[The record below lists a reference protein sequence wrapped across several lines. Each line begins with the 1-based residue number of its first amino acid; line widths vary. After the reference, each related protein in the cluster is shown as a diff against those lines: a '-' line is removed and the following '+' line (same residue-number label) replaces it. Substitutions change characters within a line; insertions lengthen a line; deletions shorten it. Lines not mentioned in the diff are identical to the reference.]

1 MTAVLRL
8 ENITKRFGSL
18 VANDGVSLSLA
29 RGEVLALLGENGAGK
44 TTLMNILFGHYVA
57 DEGRVE
63 VEGEALPSGAPHA
76 AIAAGIGMV
85 HQHFTLADNL
95 TVLDNIV
102 LGTESLWRPFQKS
115 KAARARLQEMSM
127 EFGLTVDPDAKV
139 GDLSVGERQRVEI
152 LKALYRDAR
161 ILIMDEPTA
170 VLTPQETE
178 ILFETLRRL
187 VARGL
192 SIIFIS
198 HKLNEIL
205 AISDRVM
212 VLRRGK
218 IVHEMPTAGADRHIL
233 AEAMVGEK
241 VTRPKAEAMEAGA
254 PVLTLQGVS
263 LRPSSGGPG
272 LSAVDLE
279 VCAHEILGIAG
290 VSGNGQVQLAELVS
304 GLRRP
309 DGGSL
314 SLFGEKLSDPSPEKV
329 VRLGVGRIPEDRH
342 AEGVIG
348 EMAIWENMISE
359 DLRAAPISNKGLI
372 DHKAARAR
380 TEEQIARFDVRCPGP
395 DGETRLLSGG
405 NMQKLI
411 LARALSREPGLV
423 LANQPARG
431 LDEGAIAYVH
441 GQLLEAR
448 KRGAGVLLITEDLE
462 ELLALSDRVAVIY
475 HGQLSA
481 PMEAKS
487 VTPRELGLMM
497 AGHDSKG
504 HGAESDSGGAA
515 A

>member
-18 VANDGVSLSLA
+18 TANDGVSLSLA

-63 VEGEALPSGAPHA
+63 VEGEALPPGAPHA

-102 LGTESLWRPFQKS
+102 LGTESLWRPWQKGAS
-115 KAARARLQEMSM
+115 ARGRLKEMSA

-218 IVHEMPTAGADRHIL
+218 IVHEMATEAADRHIL
-233 AEAMVGEK
+233 AEAMVGQK
-241 VTRPKAEAMEAGA
+241 VTRPKAEPMEAGQ
-254 PVLTLQGVS
+254 PVLSLEGVS

-272 LSAVDLE
+272 LSSVDLK
-279 VCAHEILGIAG
+279 VCAHEIVGIAG

-309 DGGSL
+309 EAGRL
-314 SLFGEKLSDPSPEKV
+314 ALFGESLTDPTPDKV

-359 DLRAAPISNKGLI
+359 DLRTAPISRHGLI
-372 DHKAARAR
+372 DHAIARTR

-395 DGETRLLSGG
+395 DAETRLLSGG

-441 GQLLEAR
+441 GQLLDAR
-448 KRGAGVLLITEDLE
+448 TRGAGVLLITEDLE

-475 HGQLSA
+475 HGRLSSA
-481 PMEAKS
+481 MDAKT
-487 VTPRELGLMM
+487 VTPRDLGLMM
-497 AGHDSKG
+497 AGHDSARETSG
-504 HGAESDSGGAA
+504 SGGAA